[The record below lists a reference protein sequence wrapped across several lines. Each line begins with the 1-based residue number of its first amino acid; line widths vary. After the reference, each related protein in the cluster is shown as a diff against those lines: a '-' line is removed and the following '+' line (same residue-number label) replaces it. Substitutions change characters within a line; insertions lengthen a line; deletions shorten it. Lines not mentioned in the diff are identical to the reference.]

1 MVYIGYSMLL
11 LEVLCL
17 LCENKID
24 FVLKRYGSKIIA
36 QFNKEWN
43 ITEDNPVNFSD
54 NDKLQDTI
62 DGCKKIDSSER
73 YMEWI
78 VKQYISGLFR
88 FDEDGSQVKE
98 DLESFDKNKRKMQ
111 HQDINRYNLRTLRQE
126 LKRFDVSGNEGDFG
140 AEIQKAIENKDIQ
153 LTERCEGFVIYRAL
167 TKDGAILLG
176 KGGGHKSNKWC
187 TARTDASN
195 MFNHYNKTSD
205 VYVAIFDNGKR
216 FQFDIDRVEHLVQNC
231 MDEMDSDV
239 LSDESSDYG
248 YWLKVRESNLAQ
260 SEYQKSMERHWTF
273 NSTMTTWEEFVQ
285 ECIKHNKQ
293 IMPHLSIILQSVGF
307 KDHENYIVSDLIGDF
322 AINVMKLSDACFV
335 EDIQTLGVLY
345 KRNYNQTFNKIVDD
359 EIVNNKKITN
369 RVNKVFKQGSEQGY
383 NIDEYN
389 VFVEHLYAIGNSEQA
404 LNKMGRI

>member
-88 FDEDGSQVKE
+88 FDEDGVQVKE
-98 DLESFDKNKRKMQ
+98 DIESYDKNKRKMQ
-111 HQDINRYNLRTLRQE
+111 YQDINRYNLKTLRQE
-126 LKRFDVSGNEGDFG
+126 LRRFDFG
-140 AEIQKAIENKDIQ
+140 QEIQKAIENKD
-153 LTERCEGFVIYRAL
+153 LRLVEKCNGFVIYHTL
-167 TKDGAILLG
+167 TKEGNILLG
-176 KGGGHKSNKWC
+176 KGGGHKFNRWC
-187 TARTDASN
+187 TARTDEEN
-195 MFNHYNKTSD
+195 RFDGYNKTSD
-205 VYVAIFDNGKR
+205 IYVAIFENGKR

-231 MDEMDSDV
+231 MNELDLDILSGDEA
-239 LSDESSDYG
+239 SDYG
-248 YWLKVRESNLAQ
+248 YWLKIRESNLAQ
-260 SEYQKSMERHWTF
+260 SEYQKSMARHWTF

-285 ECIKHNKQ
+285 ECVKRNKR
-293 IMPHLSIILQSVGF
+293 IMPHLSIVLQNIGF
-307 KDHENYIVSDLIGDF
+307 VDHEDYIVSDLIGDF
-322 AINVMKLSDACFV
+322 AIAVMKLSDAWFV
-335 EDIQTLGVLY
+335 EDLQTLGVLY
-345 KRNYNQTFNKIVDD
+345 RRNHNETFNKIVDD
-359 EIVNNKKITN
+359 EITNNKKITN
-369 RVNKVFKQGSEQGY
+369 RVNKVFKQGSEHGY

-389 VFVEHLYAIGNSEQA
+389 VFVEHLYAIGDSEQA